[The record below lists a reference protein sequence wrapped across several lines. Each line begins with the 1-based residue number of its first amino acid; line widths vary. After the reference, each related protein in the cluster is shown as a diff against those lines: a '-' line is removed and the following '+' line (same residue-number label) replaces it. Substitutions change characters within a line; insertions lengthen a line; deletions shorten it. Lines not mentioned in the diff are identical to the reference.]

1 MLRTLPTP
9 STVMADAVKLW
20 WAWRKKADRALS
32 RSILLALLALM
43 FTVATVAASVFSSLI
58 VEGGTIDVL
67 VNSPYC
73 GRVNTNADVGRV
85 NTIGVD
91 QTAPEY
97 SAACYRN
104 GSLPSTCDVF
114 MQHNIPLKV
123 QDAPCPLLND
133 TWCDTTESVNVDTSM
148 LDVGKTFGINLG
160 DKDRVQ
166 YRKATT
172 CSILPIKDHFMIF
185 EAKDA
190 PFLMNERA
198 AIPDE
203 QLMVPLYGSTFSKAP
218 WATFVLSLTL
228 SNLTT
233 KPAVG
238 E

>member
-9 STVMADAVKLW
+9 STVMTDALKLY
-20 WAWRKKADRALS
+20 WAWRKKSSRAFL
-32 RSILLALLALM
+32 RSILLVLLALI
-43 FTVATVAASVFSSLI
+43 FTVATVAASVSSSLI
-58 VEGGTIDVL
+58 VNGGTIEVL

-97 SAACYRN
+97 SAACYKN

-133 TWCDTTESVNVDTSM
+133 TWCDTTESVNYDTGM
-148 LDVGKTFGINLG
+148 LDVGKTFGMNLA

-166 YRKATT
+166 YRKSTT

-185 EAKDA
+185 EAKNA
-190 PFLMNERA
+190 PF
-198 AIPDE
+198 
-203 QLMVPLYGSTFSKAP
+203 S
-218 WATFVLSLTL
+218 
-228 SNLTT
+228 
-233 KPAVG
+233 
-238 E
+238 